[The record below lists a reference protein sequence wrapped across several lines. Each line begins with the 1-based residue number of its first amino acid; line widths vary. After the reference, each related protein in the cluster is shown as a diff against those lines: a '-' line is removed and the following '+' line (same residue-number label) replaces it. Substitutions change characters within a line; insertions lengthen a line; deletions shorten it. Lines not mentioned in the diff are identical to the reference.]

1 VALLRYPVSIAI
13 VLVALLATIGVFIFA
28 RPQYKPAEQK
38 TIDMSTRHHYSSA
51 EVQRVFA
58 AHGLPLT
65 YARHQGKGDSYFL
78 MLFETPVPNPTT
90 QLYVY
95 LAGPAT
101 KVSWGPKDVTSWEQ
115 RSANLEIHYGGA
127 NERMLAQVKAAASEL
142 R

>member
-1 VALLRYPVSIAI
+1 MPLLRYPVSIAI
-13 VLVALLATIGVFIFA
+13 VLVALLATIGVFLFA
-28 RPQYKPAEQK
+28 RPQYRPAEQHE
-38 TIDMSTRHHYSSA
+38 IDMATRHHYTSA

-65 YARHQGKGDSYFL
+65 YARHSGKGDSYLL
-78 MLFETPVPNPTT
+78 MLFETPVPNPTS

-101 KVSWGPKDVTSWEQ
+101 KVSWGPEDATSWEQ
-115 RSANLEIHYGGA
+115 RSANLQIHYGGA
-127 NERMLAQVKAAASEL
+127 NERMLAQVKAAGSEL

>member
-1 VALLRYPVSIAI
+1 VALLRYPVSLAV
-13 VLVALLATIGVFIFA
+13 VLVALLATIGVFLFA

-38 TIDMSTRHHYSSA
+38 TIDMSTRHHYTSA

-65 YARHQGKGDSYFL
+65 YAHHMGKGESYFL
-78 MLFETPVPNPTT
+78 HLSEDRGPNPTT
-90 QLYVY
+90 QLSVY

-101 KVSWGPKDVTSWEQ
+101 KVSWGPKDETSWEQ

>member
-1 VALLRYPVSIAI
+1 VPLLRYPVSLAL

-28 RPQYKPAEQK
+28 RPQYRPAVQR
-38 TIDMSTRHHYSSA
+38 TIDMSTRHHYTSA

-65 YARHQGKGDSYFL
+65 YARHMGKGDSYL
-78 MLFETPVPNPTT
+78 LVLYEMPGINPTT
-90 QLYVY
+90 QLYVH

-101 KVSWGPKDVTSWEQ
+101 KVDWGPKDETSWEQ
-115 RSANLEIHYGGA
+115 RSANLEIHYGGP
-127 NERMLAQVKAAASEL
+127 NELMLAQVKAAASEL

>member
-1 VALLRYPVSIAI
+1 MPLLRYPVSLAV

-38 TIDMSTRHHYSSA
+38 TIDMSTRHHYTSA
-51 EVQRVFA
+51 EVQRAFA

-65 YARHQGKGDSYFL
+65 YARHEGKGENYFL

-101 KVSWGPKDVTSWEQ
+101 KVSWGPEDKTSWEQ

-127 NERMLAQVKAAASEL
+127 NERMLAQVKAAAAEL

>member
-1 VALLRYPVSIAI
+1 VVLLRYPVSLAL

-28 RPQYKPAEQK
+28 RPQYKPVEQK
-38 TIDMSTRHHYSSA
+38 TIDMATRHHYTSA

-65 YARHQGKGDSYFL
+65 YARHMGKGDNYLL

-90 QLYVY
+90 QLYVD

-101 KVSWGPKDVTSWEQ
+101 KVSWGPQDKTSWEQ
-115 RSANLEIHYGGA
+115 RSANLLIHYGGA
-127 NERMLAQVKAAASEL
+127 NERMLAQVKAAAAEL